1 MSLPRPRKSLG
12 QHFLN
17 DRNIIRKIVLAIGI
31 DPDDHF
37 VEIGPGHGA
46 LTRALLERGVR
57 VDAVEIDRE
66 LAAELPRL
74 LPGSKL
80 RVHCGDA
87 LKFDYA
93 TLADGRLLRL
103 AGNLPY
109 NISTPLL
116 FHLMSHAGLFR
127 DLHVMLQKEV
137 VERIVAPPGSRT
149 YGRLSLTVQARCQA
163 GSLFGI
169 SPGCFTPPPKVDSA
183 FLRLTPRPAGELG
196 IRSLTDFDRVVTQ
209 AFGQRRKRLG
219 NALKGLLDDAAIV
232 AAGVDPGTRAEQVDL
247 AGFIR
252 LAGQLPAPD

>member
-1 MSLPRPRKSLG
+1 MRLPPPRKSLG

-31 DPDDHF
+31 EPGDHL
-37 VEIGPGHGA
+37 VEIGPGRGA
-46 LTRALLERGVR
+46 LTRALLERGVH
-57 VDAVEIDRE
+57 VDAVEVDRE

-74 LPGSKL
+74 LPGTHL
-80 RVHCGDA
+80 TIHCADA
-87 LKFDYA
+87 LKFDFA
-93 TLADGRLLRL
+93 VLADDRPLRL

-163 GSLFGI
+163 ENLFGI

-183 FLRLTPRPAGELG
+183 FLRLTPRPAAELG
-196 IRSLTDFDRVVTQ
+196 IRSLADFDRVVTQ

-219 NALKGLLDDAAIV
+219 NALKGLLDDAAIE

-247 AGFIR
+247 TGFIR
-252 LAGQLPAPD
+252 LAGQLPAPP

>member
-1 MSLPRPRKSLG
+1 MKLPPPRKSLG

-31 DPDDHF
+31 EAGDHF
-37 VEIGPGHGA
+37 VEIGPGRGA

-74 LPGSKL
+74 LPGL
-80 RVHCGDA
+80 NLHIHCADA
-87 LKFDYA
+87 LKFDFA
-93 TLADGRLLRL
+93 TLADGQPLRL

-116 FHLMSHAGLFR
+116 FHLMGHAGLFR

-149 YGRLSLTVQARCQA
+149 YGRLSLAVQARCHA
-163 GSLFGI
+163 ENLFGI

-183 FLRLTPRPAGELG
+183 FLRLTPRPAGELR
-196 IRSLTDFDRVVTQ
+196 IRSLADFDRVVTQ

-219 NALKGLLDDAAIV
+219 NALKGLLDDAAIA

-252 LAGQLPAPD
+252 LADQLPAP